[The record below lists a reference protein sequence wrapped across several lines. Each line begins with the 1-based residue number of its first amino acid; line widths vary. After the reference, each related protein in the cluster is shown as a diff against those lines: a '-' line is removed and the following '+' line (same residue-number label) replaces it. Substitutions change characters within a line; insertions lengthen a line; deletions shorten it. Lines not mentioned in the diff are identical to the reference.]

1 MGSAS
6 NHLQRCRPGVHMH
19 GPSWSGRSGTAVG
32 GPGSPHSDSV
42 FRSNTSTD
50 QTNEIKP
57 FRMA

>member
-1 MGSAS
+1 
-6 NHLQRCRPGVHMH
+6 MH
-19 GPSWSGRSGTAVG
+19 GPIWSGRSGNAVG